1 MLSDPTGTVRTVG
14 DLVSLTAKLEARR
27 GCIRAT
33 PAVDHYE
40 RGLAHEAAAQPDA
53 AMAAYRRAL
62 AGRPDLADALN
73 NLGRL
78 HHDRDQLGDAESLY
92 RLAICA
98 APSSYGGVALYWFN
112 LGVVLEDTGRNAE
125 ATGCYE
131 RAIGLDASLADAHFN
146 LSRQLEQ
153 VGRRGD
159 DELVMRRAV
168 RHLKRYRDLVRS
180 TGNG

>member
-1 MLSDPTGTVRTVG
+1 MSDPAGTVSFVG
-14 DLVSLTAKLEARR
+14 DLVSLTARLERRR
-27 GCIRAT
+27 GCLPAT
-33 PAVDHYE
+33 SAVDHYE
-40 RGLAHEAAAQPDA
+40 RGLALEAAGQPDA

-78 HHDRDQLGDAESLY
+78 HHDRDELGDAESLY

-98 APSSYGGVALYWFN
+98 AREGVALYWFN

-125 ATGCYE
+125 AIGCYE
-131 RAIGLDASLADAHFN
+131 RAVGIDASLADAHFN
-146 LSRQLEQ
+146 LARQFEQ
-153 VGRRGD
+153 VGRRGG